1 MSASPEKGS
10 IGLVTFK
17 VFSNGEQINDT
28 YEVVSIWV
36 RKEVNRIGKAVLV
49 FTAGDMP
56 KQEIPESDAETFAPG
71 AEIRIE
77 AGYQNSESIIF
88 EGFVTSHNLD
98 IPERE
103 QATLQVECRDYAF
116 PTTLNRKNRL
126 FEASTDSDAIS
137 KILKDYSDLTP
148 TVDATN
154 TTYNELVQYYSSDW
168 DFLLSRADANG
179 LLVITEGKKITVKKP
194 DLSASPVLS
203 VTYGEDLIAFRGEL
217 QTAEQSPA
225 IEAIAWD
232 SVTQKLITATGAAPS
247 LNAQGTDTTAT
258 LSEAVGSE
266 KWTLQTES
274 CPDKTALQSWADA
287 QLLKAGMARIRGEI
301 RFQGS
306 SLAVPGCLITLVGLG
321 KRFNGDAY
329 IGFVEHQI
337 TEGEW
342 VTTAGMG
349 IDPQSVTEQPDVMT
363 PAASG
368 LLPGIEG
375 LHIGKVT
382 KLDEDPA
389 KENRI
394 QVEIPLLNSD
404 KNTVW
409 ARLASFWASNKYGG
423 FFIPDIDDEV
433 VLGFLNND
441 PCNAVILGSMY
452 SSKQTP
458 SNTITAK
465 NNLRTIFSK
474 SGLKIELEEEKK
486 DITITTPGKNSV
498 LLSDDQKTIKLTDQ
512 HGNKVVMSD
521 SGIVIDSIKDLTL
534 KAASNV
540 TIDGGVNV
548 DAKAGNGL
556 SLKGVNVQATADA
569 SFTAKGN
576 ASAEVSASGQ
586 TMIKGAMVMIN

>member
-1 MSASPEKGS
+1 MSTSPEKGS
-10 IGLVTFK
+10 VGLVTFK
-17 VFSNGEQINDT
+17 VFSDGEQINDS
-28 YEVVSIWV
+28 YEVASIWI
-36 RKEVNRIGKAVLV
+36 RKEVNRIGQAVLV
-49 FTAGDMP
+49 LIAGDMP

-71 AEIRIE
+71 AVIRIE
-77 AGYQNSESIIF
+77 AGYQSDESVIF
-88 EGFVTSHNLD
+88 EGIVTSHNLD
-98 IPERE
+98 IPERD

-126 FEASTDSDAIS
+126 FEKSTDSEAIT
-137 KILKDYSDLTP
+137 KILKDYSDLQA

-194 DLSASPVLS
+194 DLSASAVLS

-217 QTAEQSPA
+217 QAAQQSPA
-225 IEAIAWD
+225 IEAISWD
-232 SVTQKLITATGAAPS
+232 SVTQKIITATGAAPS
-247 LNAQGTDTTAT
+247 LNAQGSDTPSA
-258 LSEAVGSE
+258 LSEAVGAE

-287 QLLKAGMARIRGEI
+287 QLLKAGMSRIRGEI

-306 SLAVPGCLITLVGLG
+306 SLAVPGCLITLAGLG

-329 IGFVEHQI
+329 IGSVEHQI

-349 IDPQSVTEQPDVMT
+349 IDPQSITDNPDVVA

-512 HGNKVVMSD
+512 HGNKIVLSD
-521 SGIVIDSIKDLTL
+521 SGIVIDSVKDLTL
-534 KAASNV
+534 KAANNV
-540 TIDGGVNV
+540 AINGGVNV

-556 SLKGVNVQATADA
+556 TLKGVNVQATADA